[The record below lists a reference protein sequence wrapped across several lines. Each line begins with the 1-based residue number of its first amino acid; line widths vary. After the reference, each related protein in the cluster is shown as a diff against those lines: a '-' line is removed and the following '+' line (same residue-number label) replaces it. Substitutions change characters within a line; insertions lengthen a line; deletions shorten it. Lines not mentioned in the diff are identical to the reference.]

1 MIPDKV
7 SCVPATENVL
17 PLAPSE
23 IAPLKELVPVDVA
36 KVPLLMMSAS
46 APRTRFCK
54 SSVAPLAMVAALPEA
69 QVKYM
74 TAQIPMKRCC
84 QLDEVAATASRNL
97 R

>member
-36 KVPLLMMSAS
+36 KVPPLMVSAS
-46 APRTRFCK
+46 APKIRFCK
-54 SSVAPLAMVAALPEA
+54 SSVAALAMVVP
-69 QVKYM
+69 
-74 TAQIPMKRCC
+74 
-84 QLDEVAATASRNL
+84 ASVVPKPDTLVTIRVPFETL
-97 R
+97 VVPT